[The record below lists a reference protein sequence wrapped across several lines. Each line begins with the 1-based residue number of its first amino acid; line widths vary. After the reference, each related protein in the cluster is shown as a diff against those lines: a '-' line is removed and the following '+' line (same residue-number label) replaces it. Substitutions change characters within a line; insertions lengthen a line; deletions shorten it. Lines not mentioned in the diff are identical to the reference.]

1 MGELVLK
8 IKDVSNGILKNVS
21 LEVEKGDFFVILAP
35 SGSGKSTLLNLIC
48 RMEPLASG
56 KILING
62 VDIYSISDFDKWR
75 AANIGYIYEENNL
88 ISTLTAYENVE
99 LPMLAAKIDKGKRR
113 ERILGA
119 LESVGL
125 KEKERLYPKKLR
137 MEEKQRVALARTIA
151 TEPAIILAD
160 EPTGKLKKEQTE
172 SLIGLM
178 GELNKKTGNT
188 FLVASHDHSLKSAAS
203 KVLELSP

>member
-1 MGELVLK
+1 MGELVLE
-8 IKDVSNGILKNVS
+8 IKDVSNGILKDVN
-21 LEVEKGDFFVILAP
+21 LEVEKGDFIVILAP

-99 LPMLAAKIDKGKRR
+99 LPMLAAKVDKGKRR
-113 ERILGA
+113 ERVLAA

-137 MEEKQRVALARTIA
+137 TEEEQRVALARSIA

-178 GELNKKTGNT
+178 GDLNKKTGNT
-188 FLVASHDHSLKSAAS
+188 FVVASHDHSLKSAAS

>member
-1 MGELVLK
+1 MGELVLE
-8 IKDVSNGILKNVS
+8 IKDVSNGILKDVN

-99 LPMLAAKIDKGKRR
+99 LPMLAAKVDKGKRR
-113 ERILGA
+113 ERVLAA

-137 MEEKQRVALARTIA
+137 TEEEQRVALARSIA

-178 GELNKKTGNT
+178 GDLNKKTGNT
-188 FLVASHDHSLKSAAS
+188 FVVASHDHSLKSAAS

>member
-1 MGELVLK
+1 MAELALE
-8 IKDVSNGILKNVS
+8 IKNVSNGILNDVN

-48 RMEPLASG
+48 RVEPIASG

-62 VDIYSISDFDKWR
+62 VDIHSISDFDKWR

-99 LPMLAAKIDKGKRR
+99 LPMLATKVDKGKRR
-113 ERILGA
+113 ERVLDA

-125 KEKERLYPKKLR
+125 KEKERLYPKKLK
-137 MEEKQRVALARTIA
+137 MEEKQRVALARSIA

-160 EPTGKLKKEQTE
+160 EPTGKLRKEQTE

-188 FLVASHDHSLKSAAS
+188 FVVASHDHSLKSAAS